1 MKLPENEECVVSV
14 LLTEQFYLSLSSCI
28 ISNVTCHVLDSN
40 LSRILCQWI
49 ILIFSGQVVASM
61 EYSMLTLC
69 ITDIIRESAYR
80 K

>member
-1 MKLPENEECVVSV
+1 MKSMSYPFV
-14 LLTEQFYLSLSSCI
+14 LTEQFYLSVSSCI
-28 ISNVTCHVLDSN
+28 RSNLTCHVLDSN
-40 LSRILCQWI
+40 LSRKLCQWI
-49 ILIFSGQVVASM
+49 ILTLSGQVVESM